1 MVKYLGKGEKSCIFK
16 VFLQLHPEVVRV
28 IFFSNSIPYIRYWPK
43 KAIIKNSFFCIFLIT
58 SLAWPNG
65 VTYKIKINI

>member
-43 KAIIKNSFFCIFLIT
+43 KAIIKNSFFFAFFSYLLLLGPMV
-58 SLAWPNG
+58 SP
-65 VTYKIKINI
+65 IKLK